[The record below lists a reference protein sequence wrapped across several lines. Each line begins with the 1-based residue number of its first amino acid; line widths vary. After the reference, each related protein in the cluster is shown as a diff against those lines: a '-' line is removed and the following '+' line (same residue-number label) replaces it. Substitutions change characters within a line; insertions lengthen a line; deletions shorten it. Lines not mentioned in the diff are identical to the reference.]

1 MSKSITNR
9 TDEAKE
15 KSLRPC
21 FRVQG
26 HSSGQSNFADLY
38 EFFLH
43 NLDIYLEERKVKK
56 DGTLLFFYVRYADDM
71 LFEYAHESLSPKGLC
86 KEGLPSGITL
96 SQLIPTVRN
105 FRLSSTF
112 VDLEM
117 SPKLTQGRL

>member
-38 EFFLH
+38 ELFLH

-71 LFEYAHESLSPKGLC
+71 LFGIPKGLC